1 MAKPYKIPDFRKLY
15 PEISEEV
22 IAVLRTT
29 ERQYGSEKKANGG
42 TDHGYGSNRIRL
54 FLYPAAGGQRKEYLI
69 STTPE
74 NLANF
79 VGGHFMDARQMIVT
93 DMLDRLILDTAGG
106 FLNRCPNQNLCREIL
121 KSLAPIQMGEAE
133 QGEILVVDR
142 DTADE
147 YFMEEDQAVT
157 MAELSMQ

>member
-1 MAKPYKIPDFRKLY
+1 MNQKEKQMVERIMD
-15 PEISEEV
+15 
-22 IAVLRTT
+22 T
-29 ERQYGSEKKANGG
+29 EAI
-42 TDHGYGSNRIRL
+42 GYAYL
-54 FLYPAAGGQRKEYLI
+54 HPAAGGERKEYLI

-133 QGEILVVDR
+133 PGEILAVDR

-157 MAELSMQ
+157 MAEISMQ

>member
-1 MAKPYKIPDFRKLY
+1 MNQKEKQMVEQIMDTEAIEYAYLY
-15 PEISEEV
+15 P
-22 IAVLRTT
+22 
-29 ERQYGSEKKANGG
+29 
-42 TDHGYGSNRIRL
+42 TD
-54 FLYPAAGGQRKEYLI
+54 GGQRKEYLI

-79 VGGHFMDARQMIVT
+79 VGSHFTDARQMIVT
-93 DMLDRLILDTAGG
+93 DMLDRLILDTTGG
-106 FLNRCPNQNLCREIL
+106 FLNQCPNQNLCREIL

-133 QGEILVVDR
+133 PGEILAVDR

-147 YFMEEDQAVT
+147 YFREEDQAVT